1 MKVLITG
8 DRDWTDDFPIDVIIA
23 GLVSLAGPEPL
34 ILLHGKARGADSLA
48 DQWKSCA
55 GIDVRP
61 FPADWDTY
69 RRSAG
74 PIRNRQMLDEQPDL
88 VIAFHDDLAIS
99 KGTKDCVEEAA
110 RRGIPVWHLRH
121 VQRTA

>member
-8 DRDWTDDFPIDVIIA
+8 GRDWTDDFPIDAIIA
-23 GLVSLAGPEPL
+23 GLLSMAGPGPL
-34 ILLHGKARGADSLA
+34 ILLHGTARGADSIA
-48 DQWKSCA
+48 DQWKFSA
-55 GIDVRP
+55 EVDVRP
-61 FPADWDTY
+61 FPADWDKY
-69 RRSAG
+69 RKAAG

-88 VIAFHDDLAIS
+88 VVAFHDHLESS

-121 VQRTA
+121 PTA